1 MNAPTGGRTAATE
14 EDDAVE
20 PPAGI
25 PRTLA
30 EAEAQAAEGPGHN
43 AQNAGQSPGTPIA
56 NVADEVSEERARKM
70 IENLDDF
77 DYERLRKEMM
87 MDALKNPKQKEIIE
101 ARLKPLDVGDLIM
114 KNKVSQRVPVL
125 PGKFE
130 PTFESM
136 PGGIDLK
143 LKQLLVKESKSIA
156 VTEAYLLDKHAV
168 MTTAAGVIAINGN
181 PLPSMY
187 DALGEFNEDMF
198 WIKYKWVLGRNIH
211 MLASLGI
218 HYSWFESRVRKLF
231 VADEG
236 KGG

>member
-1 MNAPTGGRTAATE
+1 
-14 EDDAVE
+14 
-20 PPAGI
+20 
-25 PRTLA
+25 LA